1 MATATADPAAE
12 PVDVAQAPVPD
23 PQPKRKWQ
31 TFTMSEEAY
40 DTLTATSEA
49 LGTNRNRLIEDLILR
64 EHRTVTL
71 SDNACNAYELLSN
84 SAEAFATNPE
94 RLAEELVNC
103 YCAILARPN
112 VRARETGPLVDVLAQ
127 ERCRA
132 FVLDP
137 CAGSGITHGK
147 EIWQRPGL
155 RIAASSC
162 CCSTIVSGANWSAK
176 WMSASPSPS
185 ACTPVCAIS

>member
-1 MATATADPAAE
+1 MATTTADPAAE

-23 PQPKRKWQ
+23 PRPKRKWR

-49 LGTNRNRLIEDLILR
+49 LGTNRSRLIEDLILR

-71 SDNACNAYELLSN
+71 SDNVYELLSN

-103 YCAILARPN
+103 CCAILARQTSGP
-112 VRARETGPLVDVLAQ
+112 RETGPLVDVLAQ
-127 ERCRA
+127 ERCWA

-147 EIWQRPGL
+147 GIWQRPGL
-155 RIAASSC
+155 RIAASSGLR
-162 CCSTIVSGANWSAK
+162 SVHTNAVHRE
-176 WMSASPSPS
+176 
-185 ACTPVCAIS
+185 